1 MPKRL
6 VLVGCEPVLH
16 DLLADRLR
24 DAFEIVGA
32 ARTAAEALEV
42 VRCVAADVV
51 LLDADLPTGEP
62 ADLVAKLALAGVVPL
77 VALSGHAAPGAPAG
91 AALLMAGARAIVAKT
106 AGPLPLDL
114 EGDMGT
120 ALVATLNSVASS

>member
-1 MPKRL
+1 MPYRL

-24 DAFEIVGA
+24 DTFEIVGA

-42 VRCVAADVV
+42 VRSAAADVV

-62 ADLVAKLALAGVVPL
+62 ADLVAKLTLAGPAPL
-77 VALSGHAAPGAPAG
+77 VALSGHAAPGAPGG

-106 AGPLPLDL
+106 AAPLPLDL
-114 EGDMGT
+114 EDDMGT